1 MQVLTRL
8 RRCSI
13 VLVLALALGDS
24 SQGETIEWNASAGG
38 DFNLSAN
45 WTPNTVPSA
54 ADLAKFSIAMAG
66 NVTLSAGAM
75 PGSIAFDGSSTSF
88 TLGTLAGNSLTL
100 ANAGSISILSTLAT
114 SGQTFQIHAPI
125 ILTPDSSI
133 TAGTFT
139 LQNDSSDTTNTLVIA
154 GGITAAATTSTE
166 TLTLEGSNTG
176 ANQITGI
183 IGNGSAASLSL
194 VKTGPGT
201 WTLTGA
207 NTYTG
212 STTISGGKLAL
223 SGGNNRLAT
232 TSALAFTGSASSS
245 LDLGSTSQSLAGLTV
260 TTTGTTAVNTITGSG
275 SLTITGGNILISG
288 GDSSNVSNTRTLD
301 MSGLS
306 TFIYNR
312 ATGSITVGGS
322 ADFGATSVQGRGVL
336 TLAQV
341 NTLTAASFNVG
352 GAGTGLS
359 SLNYGTVHLGQTNT
373 INATTIVVGM
383 NKTTAVLDF
392 QNLSNPTLK
401 IRGTNGSDTDRA
413 NITVGTNNSG
423 VTPAVGTIDLVN
435 GITGASTLDA
445 KVGTLTVGQNL
456 RNTSGSG
463 QASTG
468 TFLMGMGTL
477 DATAIV
483 IGQQGAVPDGFLF
496 SGTAT
501 GTFSLYGGTVTAVTL
516 TLADK
521 LAPVAPETIA
531 SNFNLYSGTLN
542 ATTIQRGAFGT
553 GAGANSATIN
563 FNWVDGT
570 ISNISGVNQTVDGKT
585 AVNGLTGGLNIVL
598 NNSGNASGT
607 HTWNVSNALNQ
618 VAATSTV
625 VSTVTLSG
633 AGGLTKTGTGQLT
646 FNGANI
652 YSGITTVSNGTLL
665 FGKRTSLYNGVTS
678 NWTATNLVVNSS
690 TVPSQSYN
698 VFTPVIAAFGVGG
711 ADGFT
716 ASDLDYLKTLGTATG
731 GFKSGSF
738 FGIDTTNAGGTFSY
752 TGSVTNT
759 NSGQNSIGLAKLGTG
774 TLELTAYQ
782 SYTGGTVIAGGTL
795 ALRAGDEQLF
805 STGSVYFTGS
815 SGTLD
820 IGSSTQTTGAM
831 YFSPVGINSY
841 ALTGAGGALN
851 IYRGDFH
858 VNGGITAAAG
868 SNYVT
873 LDMSGLSNFN
883 YRNTAGLFTVGGRAD
898 VGPAVSGGGTL
909 NMATTNVIT
918 ASSFIVS
925 PVSSG
930 NTSPNIGIVH
940 LGQTNT
946 INATTFTVGVGKSIS
961 TLDFQSGLTNP
972 TLKIRGTGGT
982 DNDRANIIVGTN
994 DSGAA
999 ANTATFDLVA
1009 GATGG
1014 TLDAMVGTLLIGQNT
1029 RNNAGLGRES
1039 FGTFTMGLGNLNAT
1053 TIIIGQQAAVTAGNL
1068 SGAATGTLNLYGG
1081 TITATTLTLGN
1092 KLSGTA
1098 AQTITSNFNL
1108 YSGTL
1113 NATTIQ
1119 RGTEGTGG
1127 GAGVTTINFN
1137 WVDGTIGNVAGSNQT
1152 VNGNTAVSGLTG
1164 GLNIVLN
1171 NTGNVSGTHTWSVSG
1186 SQTSTIQSTAIL
1198 SGPGSLTKVG
1208 TGTLIFSTANTY
1220 TGLTTVSEGELQ
1232 LNATGGQS
1240 LAGDLKVDGGVAKLL
1255 QASQI
1260 NVAKSIFVNSG
1271 TFNLQTFNQTVANV
1285 QITGGTITG
1294 STGVLTS
1301 TNAFDLRNGTVTAIL
1316 GGTAGAVKSTAGTV
1330 TLSANNAFSGG
1341 VSVNGG
1347 TLVATMSASL
1357 GTNNGLSIA
1366 NGATFAYRPATA
1378 GSLNLGTGAITL
1390 VNGSTIGAA
1399 LGGTASQSV
1408 IQSSVAANATGAV
1421 TVLLYNIPGATVT
1434 TGVNNLITAA
1444 SGLTS
1449 GGATYSLRLYNPTNY
1464 TVSGFTATDSAIRVS
1479 VASAPALTA
1488 AYWKGGLSAGNN
1500 VWALSDGSA
1509 SNWTTNSAGTTPTA
1523 QVPGSGTTVTFSATG
1538 ATNQGAM
1545 TLGAN
1550 MSIASFTVSDTN
1562 AVTLNADGNSLTI
1575 TTNGTGINVTSGA
1588 GAVTLNAPIILGATQ
1603 SWNNSSSNP
1612 LTVAGAI
1619 SGAFGIAK
1627 NGSGTLNLSGANTN
1641 TGSLTVNAGLVNIS
1655 GSYVRGVTASGTAS
1669 GQARI
1674 SIQPGASLSGTGV
1687 SMVAGNGSNAVGAIY
1702 QSGGS
1707 VVLDG
1712 NLNLGLSGALGATSY
1727 GFFSMSG
1734 GSMTDTGGS
1743 GVRFRVGGGASYST
1757 GVFYQTGGSITITFA
1772 NGLEIAGNASTNIVS
1787 GMGVGYIT
1795 GGSFTAVSNRIGYNS
1810 SVQALGLRGEQTV
1823 AGVASVTINGTTT
1836 LAQQAGDTGIL
1847 NLNGGVYATRQI
1859 NTGNSSGTSIINFN
1873 GGTLKA
1879 ASSATSGSSFF
1890 TGLTKANLYAGGLTF
1905 DPNSQS
1911 MTIGQGFLA
1920 PAGDGVT
1927 TIAVTDG
1934 GTGYIGAPVVSIT
1947 GGGGVGAT
1955 AVANMVDDGTGNGTF
1970 KIGSITITSAGTGYT
1985 SAPTVT
1991 LSGGGGTTLATVGTA
2006 TTAANVSGGITVLAG
2021 GSLTL
2026 SGASTYTGDTV
2037 VNVGATLIAAND
2049 SAFGVNSAATVN
2061 GLLRI
2066 AGKNLA
2072 LGSLTGIGTVENNSA
2087 TAGTLT
2093 LGGKNT
2099 NATYRGVIQ
2108 NGTGAG
2114 TLSVVKTGT
2123 GTQVLTGNNT
2133 YTGTTTVSNGTL
2145 QVGLNGN
2152 GSLASTSGVTV
2163 NGTIATLAGTGS
2175 VNGTVSVLMGL
2186 IKPGD
2191 NSGEAIGTLNVG
2203 SLNLTSGGTG
2213 IFQIGGASSYDRINV
2228 INSGGLTLD
2237 GKLEVTTSLTGND
2250 FDAAFQ
2256 IGNIFDLLDWI
2267 GAMNGTFNV
2276 GSNLREG
2283 NLDTGLQFDLPDL
2296 SSIGRAW
2303 DVSQFTTNGTIIVV
2317 TPEPGRAMLL
2327 LLGMGAMVLRRRRR
2341 SGH

>member
-1 MQVLTRL
+1 MQALTRL
-8 RRCSI
+8 RRCSL
-13 VLVLALALGDS
+13 VAVLALSLGAS
-24 SQGETIEWNASAGG
+24 ASAAPIEWNAGAGG
-38 DFNLSAN
+38 DFNTDGN
-45 WTPNTVPSA
+45 WTPGAVPTA
-54 ADLAKFSIAMAG
+54 ADIARFSIAMAG
-66 NVTLSAGAM
+66 NVTLSAPAA
-75 PGSIAFDGSSTSF
+75 PGSIAFDLDATGF
-88 TLGTLAGNSLTL
+88 TLGALAGNSLTL

-114 SGQTFQIHAPI
+114 TNQTFQINAPI
-125 ILTPDSSI
+125 ILTPDSAT

-139 LQNDSSDTTNTLVIA
+139 IQNDSGSSTNALVIA
-154 GGITAAATTSTE
+154 GGITAGTTTSTE
-166 TLTLEGSNTG
+166 TLTLAGANTG

-183 IGNGSAASLSL
+183 IGNGAAASLAL
-194 VKTGPGT
+194 VKSGAGT
-201 WTLTGA
+201 WTLTAA

-212 STTISGGKLAL
+212 GTTITEGKLAL

-232 TSALAFTGSASSS
+232 NGTLTFSGSASSTF
-245 LDLGSTSQSLAGLTV
+245 DIGSTSQTLANLAV

-275 SLTITGGNILISG
+275 TLTLNGANFVLVAGNT
-288 GDSSNVSNTRTLD
+288 SNVSNTKTLD
-301 MSGLS
+301 MSSLS
-306 TFIYNR
+306 TFAYSR
-312 ATGSITVGGS
+312 ASGSFTVGGG
-322 ADFGATSVQGRGVL
+322 ADFGATNVIGRANL
-336 TLAQV
+336 SLAQV
-341 NTLTAASFNVG
+341 NTITAASFNIG
-352 GAGTGLS
+352 GPGTGLS

-373 INATTIVVGM
+373 INASTIVVGM

-392 QNLSNPTLK
+392 QGLANPTLK
-401 IRGTNGSDTDRA
+401 IRGTNGTDTDRA

-423 VTPAVGTIDLVN
+423 VTPAVGTVDLVN

-445 KVGTLTVGQNL
+445 KVSTLTVGQNL

-483 IGQQGAVPDGFLF
+483 IGQQGAVPDGFLL

-521 LAPVAPETIA
+521 LSPVAPETIT
-531 SNFNLYSGTLN
+531 SNFNLYSGVLN
-542 ATTIQRGAFGT
+542 ATTIQRGAVGT

-570 ISNISGVNQTVDGKT
+570 ISNISGINQTVDGKT
-585 AVNGLTGGLNIVL
+585 TVNGLTGGLNIVL
-598 NNSGNASGT
+598 NDSGNASGT
-607 HTWNVSNALNQ
+607 HTWNVTNAANQ

-625 VSTVTLSG
+625 ASTVTLSG
-633 AGGLTKTGTGQLT
+633 TGGLTKTGPGQLT
-646 FNGANI
+646 LNG
-652 YSGITTVSNGTLL
+652 VSTYAGATNVSSGTLL
-665 FGKRTSLYNGVTS
+665 FGSRASLYNGVTS

-711 ADGFT
+711 TDGFT
-716 ASDLDYLKTLGTATG
+716 ASDLDFLKTLGTATG

-738 FGIDTTNAGGTFSY
+738 FGIDTTNAGGLFTY
-752 TGSVTNT
+752 GSAVSNT
-759 NSGQNSIGLAKLGTG
+759 NAGQNSIGLAKLGSG
-774 TLELTAYQ
+774 TLELTSYQ

-841 ALTGAGGALN
+841 AITGSGGTLN
-851 IYRGDFH
+851 VSRGDFH

-868 SNYVT
+868 ANYVT
-873 LDMSGLSNFN
+873 LDMSGLSTFN

-898 VGPAVSGGGTL
+898 VGAAVSGGGTL
-909 NMATTNVIT
+909 NMAATNVIT
-918 ASSFIVS
+918 ANSFIVS

-930 NTSPNIGIVH
+930 NTSPNTGIVH

-999 ANTATFDLVA
+999 SNTATFDLV
-1009 GATGG
+1009 TGVTG
-1014 TLDAMVGTLLIGQNT
+1014 STLDAMVGTLLIGQNT
-1029 RNNAGLGRES
+1029 RNNAGVGRES
-1039 FGTFTMGLGNLNAT
+1039 YGTFTMGLGNLNAT
-1053 TIIIGQQAAVTAGNL
+1053 TIVIGQQAAVTAGNL
-1068 SGAATGTLNLYGG
+1068 SGLASGTLNLYGG

-1119 RGTEGTGG
+1119 RGTEGTGA

-1137 WVDGTIGNVAGSNQT
+1137 WVDGTIGNVAGANQT

-1171 NTGNVSGTHTWSVSG
+1171 NTGNVSGTHTWNVSG

-1220 TGLTTVSEGELQ
+1220 TGLTTVSDGELQ

-1240 LAGDLKVDGGVAKLL
+1240 LAGDLKVDGGIARLM

-1260 NVAKSIFVNSG
+1260 DTAKSVFVNSG

-1285 QITGGTITG
+1285 QLTGGTITG
-1294 STGVLTS
+1294 TTGVLTS
-1301 TNAFDLRNGTVTAIL
+1301 TNAFDLRSGTVSAIL
-1316 GGTAGAVKSTAGTV
+1316 GGTAGVVKSTGGTV
-1330 TLSANNAFSGG
+1330 TLSAANTFSGG
-1341 VSVNGG
+1341 VTVNGG
-1347 TLVATMSASL
+1347 TLVAATSSAL
-1357 GTNNGLSIA
+1357 GSNNGLSIA

-1408 IQSSVAANATGAV
+1408 IQSSVAANATGTV
-1421 TVLLYNIPGATVT
+1421 TVLLYSIPGATVT

-1449 GGATYSLRLYNPTNY
+1449 GGATYNLRLYNPTNY
-1464 TVSGFTATDSAIRVS
+1464 TVSGFTATDSAIRVT
-1479 VASAPALTA
+1479 VASAPALTS

-1500 VWALSDGSA
+1500 VWALSDGTA

-1523 QVPGSGTTVTFSATG
+1523 QVPGSGTPVTFSATG

-1550 MSIASFTVSDTN
+1550 MSIASLTVSDTN

-1575 TTNGTGINVTSGA
+1575 TSNGTGINVTSGA

-1619 SGAFGIAK
+1619 SGAYAIAK

-1655 GSYVRGVTASGTAS
+1655 GSYVRGVLASGTAS
-1669 GQARI
+1669 AQARI
-1674 SIQPGASLSGTGV
+1674 AILPGANLSGTGM
-1687 SMVAGNGSNAVGAIY
+1687 SLVAGSGSNAVGAIY

-1707 VVLDG
+1707 VVLDA
-1712 NLNLGLSGALGATSY
+1712 NLNLGLGGAVGAASY

-1734 GSMTDTGGS
+1734 GSMTDTGGT

-1757 GVFYQTGGSITITFA
+1757 GVFYQTGGSITIQYA
-1772 NGLEIAGNASTNIVS
+1772 NGLEVGGNATDNIVS
-1787 GMGVGYIT
+1787 GLGVAYLS
-1795 GGSFTAVSNRIGYNS
+1795 GGTFTAVSNRIGYNNS
-1810 SVQALGLRGEQTV
+1810 NQTPGLRGEQTV
-1823 AGVASVTINGTTT
+1823 SGSALITINGTTT
-1836 LAQQAGDTGIL
+1836 LARQAGDTGIL

-1859 NTGNSSGTSIINFN
+1859 NTGSSSGTSIINFN

-1890 TGLTKANLYAGGLTF
+1890 SGLTQANIYAGGLTF
-1905 DPNSQS
+1905 DPNGQA
-1911 MTIGQGFLA
+1911 MTIGQALLA
-1920 PAGDGVT
+1920 PTGDGVT

-1934 GTGYIGAPVVSIT
+1934 GSGYIGAPAVSIT
-1947 GGGGVGAT
+1947 GGGGIGAT
-1955 AVANMVDDGTGNGTF
+1955 AVANMVDDGTGKGTF
-1970 KIGSITITSAGTGYT
+1970 KIGSITVTSAGTGYT

-1991 LSGGGGTTLATVGTA
+1991 LSGGGGTSSATVGAA

-2037 VNVGATLIAAND
+2037 VTSGATLSAAND
-2049 SAFGVNSAATVN
+2049 SAFGVNSAATVD

-2066 AGKNLA
+2066 VGRNVA
-2072 LGSLTGIGTVENNSA
+2072 LGSLSGVGTVENNSG

-2123 GTQVLTGNNT
+2123 GTQVLTGVNT
-2133 YTGTTTVSNGTL
+2133 YTGTTTISNGTL

-2152 GSLASTSGVTV
+2152 GSLASGSGVSV

-2175 VNGTVSVLMGL
+2175 VNGNVTVLMGL

-2203 SLNLTSGGTG
+2203 SLNLTAGGTG
-2213 IFQIGGASSYDRINV
+2213 IFQIGGASSYDHLNV
-2228 INSGGLTLD
+2228 LNSGGLTLN

-2256 IGNIFDLLDWI
+2256 VGNIFDLIDWI
-2267 GAMNGTFNV
+2267 GAMSGSFDVGT
-2276 GSNLREG
+2276 NLREG
-2283 NLDTGLQFDLPDL
+2283 NLDGGLQFDLPDL
-2296 SSIGRAW
+2296 TSIGRAW

-2327 LLGMGAMVLRRRRR
+2327 VLGLGAMVMRRRRR
-2341 SGH
+2341 R